1 MVAFAFL
8 FQIFHSGRIKKSNV
22 VPLHN
27 IITSNYKHKIL
38 NFVSITPNNIIH
50 KMNTNLH

>member
-1 MVAFAFL
+1 MVAFASL
-8 FQIFHSGRIKKSNV
+8 FQKFYSGRIKKSNV

-27 IITSNYKHKIL
+27 IITSKRKIL

-50 KMNTNLH
+50 KLNTNLH